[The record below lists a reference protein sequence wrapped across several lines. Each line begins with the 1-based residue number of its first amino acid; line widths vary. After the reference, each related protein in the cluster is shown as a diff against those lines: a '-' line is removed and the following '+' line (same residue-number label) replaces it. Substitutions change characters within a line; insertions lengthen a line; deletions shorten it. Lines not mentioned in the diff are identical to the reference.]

1 MEKVWLKH
9 YDPGVPHTL
18 QPFPEHTLA
27 DVMDGAARQ
36 RPGHPALFFK
46 GTRLSFRQ
54 VERLSNAL
62 AAALVAM
69 GVQKGD
75 RVALVLPNSPQWVIG
90 QLGAWKAGAIVVPV
104 CPIYSEEEIRRTLFD
119 CGAQVAL
126 VLTAYYD
133 KVKAAQPGTPL
144 RCVIATNIKE
154 YLPAHLR
161 LLFTAL
167 QEKKEGHRITL
178 QAGDRWLGDVLKQHA
193 GAARPGVAVGP
204 DDSAL
209 FIYSGGTTGIP
220 KAAVGSHRALL
231 ITAMQFEA
239 WFSVVLDPWNDVV
252 MGNMPLFH
260 AYGALCLA
268 GAQVGHHPVALIPD
282 PRDMDDLLATIQRH
296 RAALLPGVPT
306 LFIILLKHAKVRSGE
321 ADLSSLKL
329 CVSGAAPLMVETKV
343 RFEELTGGRIIEC
356 YSLTEAMVAA
366 IGTPVLGL
374 YKPRAV
380 GVPLPDIEVRIVDA
394 EEGLEILP
402 AGQVGEIVMKAP
414 NLMQGY
420 WQRPEETASM
430 IREGPSPGSGER
442 WLYTA
447 DLGYLDEDGYLFIV
461 DRKKDLIKPSGRQV
475 WPREVEEVVAAH
487 PAVAEVGVAGVPDER
502 SGEAVKAWVVLREG
516 EELTVGELRA
526 YCKERLAPYKVPKRI
541 EFRDSLPKSA
551 IGKVLRRE
559 LTRTERPQLAEP
571 AEVQSQPGEEA
582 VSEPSVAR

>member
-1 MEKVWLKH
+1 MDRNWLKH
-9 YDPGVPHTL
+9 YDRGVPHTL
-18 QPFPEHTLA
+18 QPYPEHTLA

-36 RPGHPALFFK
+36 RPDHPALFFK
-46 GTRLSFRQ
+46 GACLSHRQ
-54 VERLSNAL
+54 VEDLSNAL
-62 AAALVAM
+62 AAALVAR

-75 RVALVLPNSPQWVIG
+75 RVALVLPNCPQWVIG

-104 CPIYSEEEIRRTLFD
+104 CPLYTEAEIHHTLTD

-126 VLTAYYD
+126 VLSSFYG
-133 KVKAAQPGTPL
+133 KVKAAQGGTPL
-144 RCVIATNIKE
+144 RGVIATNIKE
-154 YLPAHLR
+154 YLPPHLR
-161 LLFTAL
+161 FLFTAL
-167 QEKKEGHRITL
+167 KEKKEGHRITL
-178 QAGDRWLGDVLKQHA
+178 QAGDCWLGDLLKQHA
-193 GAARPGVAVGP
+193 GATRPGVPVGP
-204 DDSAL
+204 ADGAM
-209 FIYSGGTTGIP
+209 FIYSGGTTGTP
-220 KAAVGSHRALL
+220 KAAVGTHRALL
-231 ITAMQFEA
+231 LTGMQFDA
-239 WFSVVLDPWNDVV
+239 WFSVVLQEWDDVV

-282 PRDMDDLLATIQRH
+282 PRDLDDLLVTIRRH

-306 LFIILLKHAKVRSGE
+306 LFIALLKHAKVQAGK

-329 CVSGAAPLMVETKV
+329 CVSGAAPLMMETKT

-380 GVPLPDIEVRIVDA
+380 GVPLPDIEVLIVDA
-394 EEGLEILP
+394 EEGLDTL
-402 AGQVGEIVMKAP
+402 QVGEVGEILMRAP

-420 WQRPEETASM
+420 WQRPEETAAI

-475 WPREVEEVVAAH
+475 WPREVEEVIAAH

-502 SGEAVKAWVVLREG
+502 SGEAVKAWVVLRAG
-516 EELTVGELRA
+516 QDLTVEELRA
-526 YCKERLAPYKVPKRI
+526 YCKQSLAPYKVPRQI
-541 EFRDSLPKSA
+541 EFRDGLPKSA

-559 LTRTERPQLAEP
+559 LARTEHSPPAAP
-571 AEVQSQPGEEA
+571 AEQRTRPEEQVIPERA
-582 VSEPSVAR
+582 VAH